1 MKKTNI
7 LKLALGITSFG
18 LLGGAI
24 ASGYSSKYI
33 SKDQKL
39 AEIHTGEVEASSA
52 FGAEKGT
59 ISFKYETPDHVIIT
73 DVSSSF
79 LVKSSSFNWGGGHFE
94 INNIKYTIVEFGP
107 ASVSPNSWN
116 HYFINCYMT
125 IPGTVK
131 VLRHE
136 CFQKNSCNSQAYN
149 KTELLGIYF
158 DEGVETIE
166 YDAFWKCNDLK
177 YGSTTIKLPN
187 SIKILGHSA
196 FQDCALKTLDLSA
209 VDHIIRTEDDG
220 IPLNIDALSQ
230 DDSKAV
236 FYDNSDLKT
245 IYVYSYELAEQMQT
259 TIPWKTCGEKGKV
272 NVTTI
277 DIPAIN
283 FGGKSG
289 TIKVQYENNF
299 YNDAHIIGHSD
310 DFVAINKFDFNGGH
324 VSYDGKDYTITSIEP
339 QAFSTTIFNSNKL
352 FYNCDLV
359 IPSTI
364 KTIGT
369 KAFANDN
376 DSYNA
381 KTISEITSITFQEG
395 VQTIESWAFK
405 NVFGYKYGA
414 ITFPNSIT
422 TINAGAFANSN
433 LAQINLYKLD
443 HVIHS
448 NTNNPISIFGN
459 NIKKIYVHDS
469 NIKNNYLNIEGGKWS
484 EISSLI
490 ESVY

>member
-1 MKKTNI
+1 
-7 LKLALGITSFG
+7 
-18 LLGGAI
+18 
-24 ASGYSSKYI
+24 
-33 SKDQKL
+33 
-39 AEIHTGEVEASSA
+39 
-52 FGAEKGT
+52 
-59 ISFKYETPDHVIIT
+59 
-73 DVSSSF
+73 
-79 LVKSSSFNWGGGHFE
+79 
-94 INNIKYTIVEFGP
+94 
-107 ASVSPNSWN
+107 
-116 HYFINCYMT
+116 MT
-125 IPGTVK
+125 IPATVK

-136 CFQKNSCNSQAYN
+136 CFQKNSCNVDVLGAN
-149 KTELLGIYF
+149 MELMSINF
-158 DEGVETIE
+158 EEGVEIIE

-177 YGSTTIKLPN
+177 YGDPTIKLPN

-196 FQDCALKTLDLSA
+196 FQNCRLKTLDLSA
-209 VDHIIRTEDDG
+209 VDHIIKTEDDG
-220 IPLNIDALSQ
+220 KALNIDVLSQ

-245 IYVYSYELAEQMQT
+245 IYVYSRELAEQMQT

-289 TIKVQYENNF
+289 TIKVEYEEDH
-299 YNDAHIIGHSD
+299 NDAHIVGHSD
-310 DFVAINKFDFNGGH
+310 DFMAINKFDFNGGH

-381 KTISEITSITFQEG
+381 KTISEINSITFQEG
-395 VQTIESWAFK
+395 VQTIGDSAFE
-405 NVFGYKYGA
+405 NIFGYKYGA

-422 TINAGAFANSN
+422 TINNGAFANSN

-443 HVIHS
+443 HVINS
-448 NTNNPISIFGN
+448 NTNNPTSIFGS

-469 NIKNNYLNIEGGKWS
+469 NVKNNYLNIEGGKWS